1 MRLFTN
7 ELVKLRTVRSPLIL
21 LLVAQVVIV
30 IGVSG
35 PFVTRAADAPETQVG
50 AVAHVG
56 LTSLFALV
64 LGILIIAG
72 EYRHRTITDTYL
84 TTPRRG
90 RVVTAKLA
98 VAAVLGVGFGMIG
111 SVTALVATQV
121 WVVAKGAT
129 FDWTNAAL
137 WRTLAGDV
145 AWNAAFAAVGVGV
158 GALVRNVA
166 GAVAAALAWL
176 ALVEGLVGQLLG
188 SDLARWLP
196 FSAGSAL
203 GRLPAAV
210 GGGLTQWTAAGVLA
224 AYAVLFAGVAL
235 AVSVRR
241 DVA

>member
-1 MRLFTN
+1 MRLFAN
-7 ELVKLRTVRSPLIL
+7 ELVKLRTVRSTWIL

-35 PFVTRAADAPETQVG
+35 PFMTREAEAPETHVG
-50 AVAHVG
+50 AIAHVG

-64 LGILIIAG
+64 LGIVIMAG

-90 RVVTAKLA
+90 RVVAAKLG
-98 VAAVLGVGFGMIG
+98 VSAVLGVAFGVVG
-111 SVTALVATQV
+111 AATALVATQI

-129 FDWTNAAL
+129 LDWSSAPL

-145 AWNAAFAAVGVGV
+145 AWNAAFAAIGVGV

-188 SDLARWLP
+188 GDLARWLP

-210 GGGLTQWTAAGVLA
+210 GGGLTQATAGLVLA
-224 AYAVLFAGVAL
+224 GYAVAFAVVAL